1 MGIAVG
7 MSQIL
12 QRWRIS
18 DLPRVGKFLVESIVC
33 VFLSFVF
40 FERVL
45 ATGRGLISNAVF
57 IFSFLQY
64 IRITMVSMMVV
75 LIVRVDSMAVM
86 VNFVCLLMPMLISN

>member
-45 ATGRGLISNAVF
+45 ATGRGLISNSVF
-57 IFSFLQY
+57 FSFLQY